1 MKRMI
6 LIDGNSLMYRAYFGI
21 ADTSTL
27 KPNSKGVFTNAIMS
41 FARMINHILQEEF
54 DNILVAFDAGKH
66 TFRHDIMTDYKAG
79 RAHMPEEMRM
89 QIAHIKNLLDLL
101 GVKRYEVDLYE
112 ADDIIGTMAKRAEDD
127 GYHVDVYSSDK
138 DLLQLITNNTTVHL
152 TKKGLTDLE
161 DYTPSHFEEVYG
173 IKVPQFIDLKAL
185 MGDKSDNISGV
196 PGIGIKKA
204 VKYLT
209 EYGSVE
215 GILDNIESLKG
226 KDKDSFASSKEL
238 ALTCKKMVTILRDA
252 PIEVTIDETKKASPN
267 IDKLR
272 EFYEYLELPSLLKEL
287 NKLKPQAD
295 VYNMSYKVIDN
306 PIDVYEALDDNSS
319 LIFES
324 SEYNYHRADLLYIG
338 IKNKKGNFII
348 LPELIYQS
356 IDLQLFMADKG
367 NHKAIYDY
375 KRAYVLLKKMGFELN
390 GVDFDMLLG
399 AYVLNP
405 SITKNEFKMVASS
418 FNYYKLKF
426 DEEVYGKGAKR
437 VIPAPKVLM
446 EHVISKVECLY
457 LIKNQIIDELIANDQ
472 YELLSQIEIPLSRVL
487 GKMEFEG
494 IKVDLDELQR
504 QKKDL
509 EERIS
514 FIESEIYR
522 LAGENFNIASPK
534 QLGVVLF
541 EHLGLPCSKKTK
553 TGYSTEQSTLEEVKH
568 LHPVVEY
575 ILNYRMLTKLYQTYI
590 VGLNEQIFAD
600 HKCHTIYEQALTQT
614 GRLSSIEPNL
624 QNIPIRTEQGRLIR
638 KMFIPTNKDNS
649 FFSADYSQI
658 ELRVLAHLANVPKL
672 IDSFNAD
679 LDIHSQTAREIFG
692 HDDITPE
699 ERRKAKAVNFGII
712 YGISAY
718 GLATDIGISTSM
730 ASDYIKRYY
739 EIYPEI
745 KAFMDQTIEFCK
757 ENGYVKT
764 IKNRKRF
771 IPDINSK
778 VYNLREFAKRTAM
791 NAPIQGSAADI
802 LKIAMINIDN
812 KLSSLKL
819 KSKMI
824 LQIHDELLFEVE
836 HGEEKELE
844 ELVRTEMENA
854 VKLNVKLSVSHD
866 FGSNWYEVK

>member
-21 ADTSTL
+21 ADTQTL

-41 FARMINHILQEEF
+41 FARMINHILQENF

-66 TFRHDIMTDYKAG
+66 TFRHDILTDYKAG
-79 RAHMPEEMRM
+79 RAHMPEEMKM

-101 GVKRYEVDLYE
+101 GVKRYEVALYE
-112 ADDIIGTMAKRAEDD
+112 ADDIIGTMAKKAEEC

-138 DLLQLITNNTTVHL
+138 DLLQLITDNTTVHL

-161 DYTPSHFEEVYG
+161 DYTPDHFEEVYG
-173 IKVPQFIDLKAL
+173 IKVSQFIDLKAL

-204 VKYLT
+204 VKYLL
-209 EYGSVE
+209 EYQSVE
-215 GILDNIESLKG
+215 GILENISTLKG
-226 KDKDSFASSKEL
+226 KDKENFEANKEL

-252 PIEVTIDETKKASPN
+252 PIEVTLDETVRKEPN
-267 IDKLR
+267 IEKLR

-287 NKLKPQAD
+287 NKLKPQAE
-295 VYNMSYKVIDN
+295 VYSMAYKVIDN
-306 PIDVYEALDDNSS
+306 PLDVVDALDDNSS

-324 SEYNYHRADLLYIG
+324 SEYNYHRANLLYIG

-348 LPELIYQS
+348 IPDLLYQS
-356 IDLQLFMADKG
+356 IDLQLFMSDKN
-367 NHKAIYDY
+367 NHKSIYDY
-375 KRAYVLLKKMGFELN
+375 KRAYVLMKKMGFELN

-418 FNYYKLKF
+418 FNYYKLRF
-426 DEEVYGKGAKR
+426 DEEVYGKGVKR
-437 VIPAPKVLM
+437 VIPAPEILM

-457 LIKNQIIDELIANDQ
+457 LIKNQIIEALKENEQ
-472 YELLSQIEIPLSRVL
+472 YELLTEIEIPLSRVL
-487 GKMEFEG
+487 GKMEFAG
-494 IKVDLDELQR
+494 IKVDLTELNR

-522 LAGENFNIASPK
+522 LAGEIFNISSPK

-541 EHLGLPCSKKTK
+541 EHLGLPSSKKTK
-553 TGYSTEQSTLEEVKH
+553 TGYSTDQSTLEEVRH
-568 LHPVVEY
+568 LHPVVDY

-590 VGLNEQIFAD
+590 IGLNEQIFSD
-600 HKCHTIYEQALTQT
+600 EKCHTIYEQALTQT

-638 KMFIPTNKDNS
+638 KMFIPSNNKNS

-658 ELRVLAHLANVPKL
+658 ELRVLAHMANVKKL
-672 IDSFNAD
+672 IDSFNND

-692 HDDITPE
+692 HDDITAE

-718 GLATDIGISTSM
+718 GLATDIGISNSM

-745 KAFMDQTIEFCK
+745 KTFMDNTIEFCK

-802 LKIAMINIDN
+802 LKIAMINIDA
-812 KLSSLKL
+812 KLDSMKL

-836 HGEEKELE
+836 HGEEEALE
-844 ELVRTEMENA
+844 KLVRTEMENA